1 MPLPEGVQ
9 GKDARDYGTFL
20 LDMEHSRLPQDA
32 PASHGTLL
40 RRPLWI
46 LSNQR
51 HSRLLRDAHA
61 CCQGVSEC
69 GCRAGITMKAVQHD
83 TIMAARSSG
92 LR

>member
-9 GKDARDYGTFL
+9 GKDARGYGTFL

-51 HSRLLRDAHA
+51 HSRLLRDAPASARPYRA
-61 CCQGVSEC
+61 C
-69 GCRAGITMKAVQHD
+69 
-83 TIMAARSSG
+83 
-92 LR
+92 